1 MFRLGIAFK
10 EKFAELLSSGDPE
23 EEIREPYFIFKPIEG
38 KPGIMATVMT
48 EFPLSQM
55 LIASGLNCIST
66 LSPTLGESELSSI
79 SAFMG
84 KRLAYMR
91 SYLIRGNKVDFLL
104 QDNDMH
110 GCIAYLSD
118 PNFPT
123 GKSLPANILET
134 LAERFGYLIVDAT
147 FSFLER
153 NNGGSLLKEDHL
165 RALSNEGIENAL
177 FFLRLHEIFN
187 LFRYPAYMILS
198 PSTRAME
205 TILLLSGWKRNG
217 VALAYKELILD
228 EAVRSSL
235 RNHSERLMR
244 KAIELEEYLKKR
256 GAVVIESDT
265 PYFIS
270 NAEQEFEGKA
280 QIVDLS
286 MFIGEWDGLR
296 LFAPNL

>member
-23 EEIREPYFIFKPIEG
+23 KEIREPYFIFKPIEG

-48 EFPLSQM
+48 ESPLSQL

-91 SYLIRGNKVDFLL
+91 SYIIRGNKVD
-104 QDNDMH
+104 
-110 GCIAYLSD
+110 
-118 PNFPT
+118 FPT

-217 VALAYKELILD
+217 VALAYKELVLD

-235 RNHSERLMR
+235 RSRSERLMR
-244 KAIELEEYLKKR
+244 KAIELEEYFKKR